1 MESFDYTAAVAFF
14 ILAALLMV
22 FGMMAMD
29 LFSNYLS
36 KKDYNKEENG
46 GDDDNNRS

>member
-22 FGMMAMD
+22 FGMIAID
-29 LFSNYLS
+29 LFGNYLS
-36 KKDYNKEENG
+36 KKDYDNKEDG